1 MTEKTFLDFFATIP
15 YRVLNR
21 KGGMKMKQLE
31 SSLSRLLARG
41 PRALAGLAA
50 GFFILA
56 LAGGCQ
62 KDEKTGPPGP
72 PAVEVVDVAQ
82 KDVPVYY
89 EWVGT
94 LDGFVNATIRAQ
106 VTGYLVKQN
115 YRDGDLVKKG
125 QVLFEIDP
133 RTFEAA
139 LAQAK
144 GTLDQTK
151 GTLDQSKAGVEVQE
165 AHWATAKANLARVKP
180 LAEQN
185 AVSQKDLDDAV
196 GMEQSTRA
204 SLLASRSSVV
214 AAQASVAAAQAAVD
228 KAQLDLG
235 FTKIISPIDGIAG
248 IAKAQIGNLVGP
260 GSTEELT
267 TVSTVD
273 PIKVYAAISEQE
285 YLKAAERQSAQ
296 RERLGLEMI
305 LADGSLYPRR
315 GEIAFADRQVDVRT
329 GTIRVASIFPNPNNM
344 LRPGQFARIRAEIEV
359 KKGALVI
366 PQRAVTEL
374 QGKYLVAVVGP
385 ENKVSIKQV
394 KAGARAGQLWVIEQG
409 LQAGEKVVAEGT
421 QKVREGMVVNPKPF
435 GTQAPAEASGAQK
448 PEGKPQ
454 SKPEAK

>member
-1 MTEKTFLDFFATIP
+1 M
-15 YRVLNR
+15 
-21 KGGMKMKQLE
+21 
-31 SSLSRLLARG
+31 
-41 PRALAGLAA
+41 
-50 GFFILA
+50 
-56 LAGGCQ
+56 
-62 KDEKTGPPGP
+62 
-72 PAVEVVDVAQ
+72 
-82 KDVPVYY
+82 
-89 EWVGT
+89 
-94 LDGFVNATIRAQ
+94 
-106 VTGYLVKQN
+106 
-115 YRDGDLVKKG
+115 VKKG
-125 QVLFEIDP
+125 QLLVEIDP

-204 SLLASRSSVV
+204 SLLASQASVV

-260 GSTEELT
+260 GATDELT

-273 PIKVYAAISEQE
+273 PIKVYAAVSEQE
-285 YLKAAERQSAQ
+285 YLKTAEKQSAQ
-296 RERLGLEMI
+296 REKVPLELI
-305 LADGSLYPRR
+305 LADGSVYPRK
-315 GEIAFADRQVDVRT
+315 GEFAFADRQVDVRT
-329 GTIRVASIFPNPNNM
+329 GTIRVATIFPNPNNM

-374 QGKYLVAVVGP
+374 QGKYLVAVVSP
-385 ENKVSIKQV
+385 ENKVSIRTV
-394 KAGARAGQLWVIEQG
+394 KPGARFGQLWVVDEG
-409 LQAGEKVVAEGT
+409 LKAGEKVVAEGT
-421 QKVREGMVVNPKPF
+421 QKVRDGMAVSPKPF
-435 GTQAPAEASGAQK
+435 GAEAPAGPAAAPTPGGK
-448 PEGKPQ
+448 PEAQPQ
-454 SKPEAK
+454 SKPEKR

>member
-1 MTEKTFLDFFATIP
+1 
-15 YRVLNR
+15 
-21 KGGMKMKQLE
+21 MKHLE
-31 SSLSRLLARG
+31 SSLSGLSSHVPRVLLG
-41 PRALAGLAA
+41 FVAA
-50 GFFILA
+50 FSAFI
-56 LAGGCQ
+56 LAGGC
-62 KDEKTGPPGP
+62 EKGEKAGPSGPPT
-72 PAVEVVDVAQ
+72 VEVVEVIQ
-82 KDVPVYY
+82 KDVPIFY

-115 YRDGDLVKKG
+115 YGDGDLVKKG

-144 GTLDQTK
+144 GTLDE
-151 GTLDQSKAGVEVQE
+151 SKAGVEMQE
-165 AHWATAKANLARVKP
+165 ARWATAKANLARVKP

-196 GMEQSTRA
+196 GTEQSTRA
-204 SLLASRSSVV
+204 SVV
-214 AAQASVAAAQAAVD
+214 SAQASVAAAQAAVD

-273 PIKVYAAISEQE
+273 PIKVYASISEQE
-285 YLKAAERQSAQ
+285 YLKAAEKQNVQ
-296 RERLGLEMI
+296 REKMPLELV
-305 LADGSLYPRR
+305 LADGSVYPRK
-315 GEIAFADRQVDVRT
+315 GEVVFADRQVDVRT

-344 LRPGQFARIRAEIEV
+344 LRPGQFARIRAEVEV

-366 PQRAVTEL
+366 PQRSVTEL
-374 QGKYLVAVVGP
+374 QGKYLVTVVSP
-385 ENKVSIKQV
+385 ENKVSIRTV
-394 KAGARAGQLWVIEQG
+394 KPGARFGQLWVVDEG
-409 LQAGEKVVAEGT
+409 LKAGEKVVAEGT
-421 QKVREGMVVNPKPF
+421 KKVSDGMVVSPKPF
-435 GTQAPAEASGAQK
+435 GAGAPAGPAAAPTPGGK
-448 PEGKPQ
+448 PEVQPQ
-454 SKPEAK
+454 SKPEKR

>member
-1 MTEKTFLDFFATIP
+1 MNQSELA
-15 YRVLNR
+15 
-21 KGGMKMKQLE
+21 
-31 SSLSRLLARG
+31 LSRVFSRVPWVLLGLVA
-41 PRALAGLAA
+41 AFSVFTLAV
-50 GFFILA
+50 
-56 LAGGCQ
+56 GC
-62 KDEKTGPPGP
+62 EKGEKAGPPGP
-72 PAVEVVDVAQ
+72 PLVEVVEVVQ
-82 KDVPVYY
+82 KDVPIYY

-115 YRDGDLVKKG
+115 YGDGDLVKKG

-144 GTLDQTK
+144 GTLDQAK
-151 GTLDQSKAGVEVQE
+151 GTVDQSKAVVEVQE
-165 AHWATAKANLARVKP
+165 SRWATAIANLARVKP

-204 SLLASRSSVV
+204 SVLASQSSVV
-214 AAQASVAAAQAAVD
+214 AAQASVAAAQAALE

-260 GSTEELT
+260 GAVDELT

-273 PIKVYAAISEQE
+273 PIKVYAAVSEQE
-285 YLKAAERQSAQ
+285 YLKTAEKQSAQ
-296 RERLGLEMI
+296 REKVPLELI
-305 LADGSLYPRR
+305 LADGSVYPRK
-315 GEIAFADRQVDVRT
+315 GKFAFADRQVDVRT
-329 GTIRVASIFPNPNNM
+329 GTIRVATIFPNPNNM

-385 ENKVSIKQV
+385 ENKVSIKPV
-394 KAGARAGQLWVIEQG
+394 KPGARFGQLWVIEEG

-421 QKVREGMVVNPKPF
+421 QKVREGTVVSPKAF
-435 GTQAPAEASGAQK
+435 GAEAPAGPAAVPAAGGKSEV
-448 PEGKPQ
+448 KPQ
-454 SKPEAK
+454 SKPEKR